1 MKFHDNDLAKV
12 SHHYYNKYQKMNWI
26 ILIIAGVFE
35 VVFAFCLGKAKE
47 TTGNEMYLW
56 YISFFV
62 SLCIS
67 MVLLV
72 KATQTLPIGTA
83 YVVWT
88 GIGAVGT
95 VLLGIVVFKEP
106 ATFLR
111 LLFITTLI
119 GSIIGLKVVSH

>member
-1 MKFHDNDLAKV
+1 
-12 SHHYYNKYQKMNWI
+12 MNWI
-26 ILIIAGVFE
+26 VLIIAGVFE

-47 TTGNEMYLW
+47 TTG
-56 YISFFV
+56 
-62 SLCIS
+62 
-67 MVLLV
+67 
-72 KATQTLPIGTA
+72 TLPIGTA
-83 YVVWT
+83 YAVWT